1 MQVTARSI
9 ITETL
14 SVAEWIGHPVVP
26 VRMLIDACGIFSF
39 SANTVR
45 VTLVKMRSDG
55 VVESP
60 ERGAYR
66 LGAKQRQLSQRVMG
80 WRNVA
85 DRMVE
90 WDRSWVGVYVGHL
103 SRSDRAALGRRT
115 RALRLLGFR
124 ELEDGLFIRPNNLEG
139 GVSGVRATLERLGVE
154 PSAVCARIEELSGHD
169 TARALGLWD
178 AEATM
183 TGYRELREQLERS
196 LRARKDQP
204 LVEAVREAFLLG
216 REVIRSV
223 TLDPLLPAEMAPTEE
238 RDRLIDAM
246 KKYDETGRVLWWRH
260 MKVTD
265 DEVAA

>member
-14 SVAEWIGHPVVP
+14 SVAEWTGQPVVP
-26 VRMLIDACGIFSF
+26 VRMLIRACGIFGF

-45 VTLVKMRSDG
+45 VTLVKMRADG
-55 VVESP
+55 TVVSP
-60 ERGAYR
+60 ERGTYE
-66 LGAKQRQLSQRVMG
+66 LGAKSRELSHRIMG
-80 WRNVA
+80 WRNVS
-85 DRMVE
+85 DRTVD

-115 RALRLLGFR
+115 RAFRLLGFR

-139 GVSGVRATLERLGVE
+139 GVAEVRVTLERLGVE
-154 PSAVCARIEELSGHD
+154 ANAICTRVDEFSGRDGVRALNLWD
-169 TARALGLWD
+169 TA
-178 AEATM
+178 ATM

-196 LRARKDQP
+196 LRARQDQP

-216 REVIRSV
+216 REVIRWV
-223 TLDPLLPAEMAPTEE
+223 TLDPLLPADIAPTEE
-238 RDRLIDAM
+238 RDRLVEAM
-246 KKYDETGRVLWWRH
+246 RNYDETGRVLWWRY
-260 MKVTD
+260 MKVTH